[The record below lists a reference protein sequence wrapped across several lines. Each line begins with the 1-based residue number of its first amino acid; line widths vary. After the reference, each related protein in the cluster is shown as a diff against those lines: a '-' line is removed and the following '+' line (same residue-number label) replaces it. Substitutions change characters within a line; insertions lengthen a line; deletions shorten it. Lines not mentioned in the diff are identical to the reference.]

1 MNGRAIAV
9 RNSKMRE
16 GEEEELPLADDVSDA
31 PADDDACF
39 THHRV
44 THPTAV
50 PDNVWRIHGR
60 DYDLTS
66 FVDEHPGGALF
77 ILMGKGLDCTHFFEF
92 YHCFSVPRKRLR
104 QYDVTPD
111 GCKPA
116 VPECGSAFMADVR
129 AMVREHF
136 GASSCSHGRH
146 KADRLQWALMWLV
159 GVPQD
164 PHVRAVRRPGRPRA
178 RCP

>member
-1 MNGRAIAV
+1 M
-9 RNSKMRE
+9 
-16 GEEEELPLADDVSDA
+16 P
-31 PADDDACF
+31 P
-39 THHRV
+39 H
-44 THPTAV
+44 
-50 PDNVWRIHGR
+50 VWRIHGR

-116 VPECGSAFMADVR
+116 VPECGSEFMCDVR

-136 GASSCSHGRH
+136 GACLLYTSDA
-146 KADRLQWALMWLV
+146 ADE
-159 GVPQD
+159 
-164 PHVRAVRRPGRPRA
+164 
-178 RCP
+178 